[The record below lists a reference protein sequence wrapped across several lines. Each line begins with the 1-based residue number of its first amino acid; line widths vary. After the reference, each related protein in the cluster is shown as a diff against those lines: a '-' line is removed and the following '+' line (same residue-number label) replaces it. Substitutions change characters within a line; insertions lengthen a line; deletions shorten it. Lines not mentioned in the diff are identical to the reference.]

1 MSFRYERALDLI
13 EQANEKGRL
22 AHAYLIMGPPGSGKE
37 RLASRIIGLSNP
49 GAAAQHELL
58 SEWKSGTTTIVSPE
72 SKSRKITVEA
82 IRAVEH
88 TLQMAA
94 SAGVTKFA
102 VIQEADRMTEAAS
115 NAFLKTLEEP
125 PAASRLL
132 LLTARPEMLL
142 ETILSRCIRIP
153 LAGREVPDDPGPGM
167 NAFLEKLAAFGT
179 KKVRGIGPALSRAA
193 EFSELLKAEKEA
205 IEKAN
210 KEAEKAEGE
219 RYRRTTDSDSYLK
232 DREKYWEA
240 ITVSEYLDRRS
251 RLLEY
256 LIIWFGDALR
266 HKHGAAHRDLP
277 HFAEATAALADRLSI
292 EDLTDRYAAMETLRD
307 HLVGTNVNE
316 TLALEVAFLRAFG

>member
-1 MSFRYERALDLI
+1 MSFRYERAHELI
-13 EQANEKGRL
+13 EQAAGKGRL
-22 AHAYLIMGPPGSGKE
+22 AHAYLLMGPPGSGKE
-37 RLASRIIGLSNP
+37 RLASHIIALSNP
-49 GAAAQHELL
+49 GARPPNELDGW
-58 SEWKSGTTTIVSPE
+58 ESGTTTIISPE

-88 TLQMAA
+88 TLQLAA
-94 SAGVTKFA
+94 PAGVTKFA
-102 VIQEADRMTEAAS
+102 VIQDADRMTAEAS

-153 LAGREVPDDPGPGM
+153 LAGKEVSDDPGARM
-167 NAFLEKLAAFGT
+167 DEFLGKLAELGE
-179 KKVRGIGPALSRAA
+179 KSGLGRALGLAA
-193 EFSELLKAEKEA
+193 DFSELLKAEKEA

-219 RYRRTTDSDSYLK
+219 RYKKTTDAESYLK
-232 DREKYWEA
+232 EREKYWEA
-240 ITVSEYLDRRS
+240 ITASEYVDRRS

-266 HKHGAAHRDLP
+266 HKHGVAHRDLP
-277 HFAEATAALADRLSI
+277 GYAAATAALADRNSV
-292 EDLTDRYAAMETLRD
+292 EALTDRYGAVETLRD
-307 HLVGTNVNE
+307 QLVGTNVNE
-316 TLALEVAFLRAFG
+316 SLALDVAFMKAFG